1 MDVRNYTNNGV
12 NFMKK
17 QNYVGAAASVY
28 LNYAVVG
35 AATIFISQ
43 YRDILAKAW
52 NASGAMVSLVM
63 AMVGLGRIITIL
75 FAGAISDKIGRRKT
89 LLIALVCDIVFL
101 LGAAY
106 ANNIWIAGCAALF
119 FGATNSFGDTAGY
132 PALADAFPDKTA
144 TMNSFVKAAM
154 QIMQMLFPFWV
165 KLIRNPQITAI
176 VLSIV
181 LILDIFITLKAAY
194 APQAVKSVEKNQ
206 EKAVTESDK
215 PQPKLAI
222 DGAMIITLGFTL
234 CFTFYIFS
242 LYAPYY
248 GQYVLN
254 QSADTAN
261 QLVSWY
267 SIASLISVFI
277 TSVLVTKIKRLT
289 LIIVYQIISAIGL
302 LLMVLAPSEVTGAI
316 GALLVG
322 FFAAGGVWQVGLSI
336 LTSYFPQ
343 NHGKITSY
351 YSFAPAVVYFV
362 APLVAAFVLKANS
375 TSTLVV
381 FWITAIVTI
390 ISVVLAVILSQRGRK
405 FDIKG

>member
-1 MDVRNYTNNGV
+1 
-12 NFMKK
+12 MKK
-17 QNYVGAAASVY
+17 GESYVGAAASVY

-43 YRDILAKAW
+43 YREVLAQSWHAT
-52 NASGAMVSLVM
+52 ATAISLVM

-75 FAGAISDKIGRRKT
+75 FAGAISDKIGRKKT
-89 LLIALVCDIVFL
+89 LLIALGCDAIFL
-101 LGAAY
+101 IGASF
-106 ANNIWIAGCAALF
+106 ANNVWVAGIAAMF

-144 TMNSFVKAAM
+144 TMNSFVKASM
-154 QIMQMLFPFWV
+154 QIMQMIFPFCV
-165 KLIRNPQITAI
+165 KLIHDPRITACI
-176 VLSIV
+176 LVL
-181 LILDIFITLKAAY
+181 LLFIDAVITMKAAF
-194 APQAVKSVEKNQ
+194 APQLEEAKVDEQEKN
-206 EKAVTESDK
+206 TEDK
-215 PQPKLAI
+215 VEGVSQPKLAV
-222 DGAMIITLGFTL
+222 DGLMLITLGFTM

-254 QSADTAN
+254 ESAANAN

-267 SIASLISVFI
+267 SIASLISVFV

-289 LIIVYQIISAIGL
+289 LIIVYSLISALGL
-302 LLMVLAPSEVTGAI
+302 LFMVLSPSLIAGEVGS
-316 GALLVG
+316 LLIG
-322 FFAAGGVWQVGLSI
+322 FFAAGGIWQVGLSV

-343 NHGKITSY
+343 GHGKITSY

-375 TSTLVV
+375 ISTLAV
-381 FWITAIVTI
+381 FWITAIITI
-390 ISVVLAVILSQRGRK
+390 ISVALTLILIIRSRK
-405 FDIKG
+405 FKVEN

>member
-1 MDVRNYTNNGV
+1 
-12 NFMKK
+12 MKK
-17 QNYVGAAASVY
+17 QNYASAAASVY

-43 YRDILAKAW
+43 YREVLAKAW
-52 NASGAMVSLVM
+52 NANSTSISLVM
-63 AMVGLGRIITIL
+63 AMVGLGRIFTIL

-89 LLIALVCDIVFL
+89 LLIALICDIIFL

-106 ANNIWIAGCAALF
+106 ANNVWIAGIASLF

-165 KLIRNPQITAI
+165 KLIKSPQITAL
-176 VLSIV
+176 VLSVILIV
-181 LILDIFITLKAAY
+181 DIIITLKAAY
-194 APQAVKSVEKNQ
+194 APQSEDSHKKNSNIETKVTDTQEEK
-206 EKAVTESDK
+206 
-215 PQPKLAI
+215 PKLAI

-254 QSADTAN
+254 QSAENGN

-277 TSVLVTKIKRLT
+277 TSILVTKIRRLT
-289 LIIVYQIISAIGL
+289 LIVTYETISAIGL
-302 LLMVLAPSEVTGAI
+302 LLMILAPSQTTAAI

-322 FFAAGGVWQVGLSI
+322 FFAAGGIWQVGLSV

-343 NHGKITSY
+343 SHGKITSY

-375 TSTLVV
+375 TSTLMV
-381 FWITAIVTI
+381 FWITAIITI
-390 ISVVLAVILSQRGRK
+390 ISVVIALILIKRGRK
-405 FDIKG
+405 FNIEG

>member
-1 MDVRNYTNNGV
+1 
-12 NFMKK
+12 MKK
-17 QNYVGAAASVY
+17 QHYVGAAASVY

-43 YRDILAKAW
+43 YREVLAKAW
-52 NASGAMVSLVM
+52 NASATAISLVM
-63 AMVGLGRIITIL
+63 AMVGVGRIITIL

-89 LLIALVCDIVFL
+89 LLIALVSDIIFL

-106 ANNIWIAGCAALF
+106 ANNVWVAGIASLF

-165 KLIRNPQITAI
+165 KLIPSPQVTAI
-176 VLSIV
+176 VLVIV
-181 LILDIFITLKAAY
+181 LAIDIVITLRAAY
-194 APQAVKSVEKNQ
+194 APQSAEDNKSENESSETQVADDNSEK
-206 EKAVTESDK
+206 
-215 PQPKLAI
+215 PKLAV

-242 LYAPYY
+242 LYVPYY

-254 QSADTAN
+254 QLAENGN

-267 SIASLISVFI
+267 SIASLVSVFI
-277 TSVLVTKIKRLT
+277 TSVLVTKVKRLT
-289 LIIVYQIISAIGL
+289 LIVVYETISTIGL
-302 LLMVLAPSEVTGAI
+302 LLMILAPSETTGAI

-322 FFAAGGVWQVGLSI
+322 FFAAGGIWQVGLSV

-375 TSTLVV
+375 TSTLMV
-381 FWITAIVTI
+381 FWITAIITI
-390 ISVVLAVILSQRGRK
+390 ISVVIALILIRRGRK
-405 FDIKG
+405 FNIEG

>member
-1 MDVRNYTNNGV
+1 
-12 NFMKK
+12 MKK
-17 QNYVGAAASVY
+17 QNYASAAASVY

-43 YRDILAKAW
+43 YREVLAKAW
-52 NASGAMVSLVM
+52 NANSTSISLVM
-63 AMVGLGRIITIL
+63 AMVGLGRIFTIL

-89 LLIALVCDIVFL
+89 LLIALICDIIFL

-106 ANNIWIAGCAALF
+106 ANNVWIAGIASLF

-132 PALADAFPDKTA
+132 PTLADAFPDKTA

-165 KLIRNPQITAI
+165 KLIKSPQITAL
-176 VLSIV
+176 VLSVILIV
-181 LILDIFITLKAAY
+181 DIIITLKAAY
-194 APQAVKSVEKNQ
+194 APQSEDSNKKNSNIETKVTDTQEEK
-206 EKAVTESDK
+206 
-215 PQPKLAI
+215 PKLAI

-254 QSADTAN
+254 QSAENGN

-277 TSVLVTKIKRLT
+277 TSILVTKIRRLT
-289 LIIVYQIISAIGL
+289 LIVTYETISAIGL
-302 LLMVLAPSEVTGAI
+302 LLMILAPSQTTAAI

-322 FFAAGGVWQVGLSI
+322 FFAAGGIWQVGLSV

-343 NHGKITSY
+343 SHGKITSY

-375 TSTLVV
+375 TSTLMV
-381 FWITAIVTI
+381 FWITAIITI
-390 ISVVLAVILSQRGRK
+390 ISVVIALILIKRGRK
-405 FDIKG
+405 FNIEG

>member
-1 MDVRNYTNNGV
+1 
-12 NFMKK
+12 MKK
-17 QNYVGAAASVY
+17 KNYAGAAASVY

-43 YRDILAKAW
+43 YRDVLANAW
-52 NASGAMVSLVM
+52 HASAMALSIVM
-63 AMVGLGRIITIL
+63 AMVGLGRIVTIL

-89 LLIALVCDIVFL
+89 LIIALVSDIIFL

-106 ANNIWIAGCAALF
+106 ANNVWIAGIAALF

-165 KLIRNPQITAI
+165 KLIKSPQITAL
-176 VLSIV
+176 VLSLV
-181 LILDIFITLKAAY
+181 LIIDIIVTLRAAF
-194 APQAVKSVEKNQ
+194 APQVEKKEETSEQ
-206 EKAVTESDK
+206 SQTVVESNK
-215 PQPKLAI
+215 PQPKLSV

-254 QSADTAN
+254 QATLNAN

-267 SIASLISVFI
+267 SIASLVSVFI

-289 LIIVYQIISAIGL
+289 LIIVYETISAIGL
-302 LLMVLAPSEVTGAI
+302 LLMILAPSPVTGAI
-316 GALLVG
+316 GSLLVG
-322 FFAAGGVWQVGLSI
+322 FFAAGGVWQVGLSV

-375 TSTLVV
+375 TSTLTV
-381 FWITAIVTI
+381 FWITAIITI
-390 ISVVLAVILSQRGRK
+390 ISVVIAVILVQRGRK
-405 FDIKG
+405 FDIEG

>member
-1 MDVRNYTNNGV
+1 
-12 NFMKK
+12 MKK
-17 QNYVGAAASVY
+17 QHYIGAAASVY

-43 YRDILAKAW
+43 YRQVLAKAW
-52 NASGAMVSLVM
+52 NASDTAISIVM

-75 FAGAISDKIGRRKT
+75 FAGAISDKIGRKKT
-89 LLIALVCDIVFL
+89 LLIAIVSDIIFL

-106 ANNIWIAGCAALF
+106 ANNVWVAGVAAIF

-154 QIMQMLFPFWV
+154 QLMQMLFPFCV
-165 KLIRNPQITAI
+165 KLIKDPKITA
-176 VLSIV
+176 
-181 LILDIFITLKAAY
+181 LILVVVLVIDILVTIKAAY
-194 APQAVKSVEKNQ
+194 APQHVEEKN
-206 EKAVTESDK
+206 ETESRNEKTDAQDNSAQK
-215 PQPKLAI
+215 PKLAV
-222 DGAMIITLGFTL
+222 DGVMIITLGFTL
-234 CFTFYIFS
+234 CFSFYIFS

-254 QSADTAN
+254 QSAADAN

-267 SIASLISVFI
+267 SIASLISVFV
-277 TSVLVTKIKRLT
+277 TSALVTKVKRLN
-289 LIIVYQIISAIGL
+289 LILVYQIITAIGL
-302 LLMVLAPSEVTGAI
+302 LMMVLMPSEAI
-316 GALLVG
+316 GALGAFLVG
-322 FFAAGGVWQVGLSI
+322 FFAAGGVWQVGLSV

-362 APLVAAFVLKANS
+362 APLVAAFVLKANA
-375 TSTLVV
+375 TSTLAV
-381 FWITAIVTI
+381 FWITAIITI
-390 ISVVLAVILSQRGRK
+390 VSVVLAFILIQRSKK
-405 FDIKG
+405 FNIEG

>member
-1 MDVRNYTNNGV
+1 
-12 NFMKK
+12 MKK
-17 QNYVGAAASVY
+17 KNYAGAAASVY

-43 YRDILAKAW
+43 YRDVLANAW
-52 NASGAMVSLVM
+52 HASAMALSIVM
-63 AMVGLGRIITIL
+63 AMVGLGRIVTIL

-89 LLIALVCDIVFL
+89 LIIALVSDIIFL

-106 ANNIWIAGCAALF
+106 ANNVWIAGIAALF

-165 KLIRNPQITAI
+165 KLIKSPQITAL
-176 VLSIV
+176 VLSLV
-181 LILDIFITLKAAY
+181 LIIDIIVTLRAAF
-194 APQAVKSVEKNQ
+194 APQVEKKEETSEQSQTVVDSN
-206 EKAVTESDK
+206 K
-215 PQPKLAI
+215 PQPKLSV

-254 QSADTAN
+254 QATLNAN

-267 SIASLISVFI
+267 SIASLVSVFI

-289 LIIVYQIISAIGL
+289 LIIVYETISAIGL
-302 LLMVLAPSEVTGAI
+302 LLMILAPSPVTGAI
-316 GALLVG
+316 GSLLVG
-322 FFAAGGVWQVGLSI
+322 FFAAGGVWQVGLSV

-375 TSTLVV
+375 TSTLTV
-381 FWITAIVTI
+381 FWITAIITI
-390 ISVVLAVILSQRGRK
+390 ISVVIAVILVQRGRK
-405 FDIKG
+405 FDIEG

>member
-1 MDVRNYTNNGV
+1 
-12 NFMKK
+12 MKK
-17 QNYVGAAASVY
+17 KNYAGAAASVY

-43 YRDILAKAW
+43 YRDVLANAW
-52 NASGAMVSLVM
+52 HASAMALSIVM
-63 AMVGLGRIITIL
+63 AMVGLGRIVTIL
-75 FAGAISDKIGRRKT
+75 FAGAISDKIGRPKT
-89 LLIALVCDIVFL
+89 LIIALVSDIIFL

-106 ANNIWIAGCAALF
+106 ANNVWIAGIAALF

-165 KLIRNPQITAI
+165 KLIKSPQITAL
-176 VLSIV
+176 VLSLV
-181 LILDIFITLKAAY
+181 LIIDIIVTLRAAF
-194 APQAVKSVEKNQ
+194 APQVEK
-206 EKAVTESDK
+206 KAETSEQSQTVVDSNK
-215 PQPKLAI
+215 PQPKLSV

-254 QSADTAN
+254 QATLNAN

-267 SIASLISVFI
+267 SIASLVSVFI

-289 LIIVYQIISAIGL
+289 LIIVYETISAIGL
-302 LLMVLAPSEVTGAI
+302 LLMILAPSPVTGAI
-316 GALLVG
+316 GSLLVG
-322 FFAAGGVWQVGLSI
+322 FFAAGGVWQVGLSV

-375 TSTLVV
+375 TSTLTV
-381 FWITAIVTI
+381 FWITAIITI
-390 ISVVLAVILSQRGRK
+390 ISVVIAVILVQRGRK
-405 FDIKG
+405 FDIEG

>member
-1 MDVRNYTNNGV
+1 
-12 NFMKK
+12 MKK
-17 QNYVGAAASVY
+17 QNYASAAASVY

-43 YRDILAKAW
+43 YREVLAKAW
-52 NASGAMVSLVM
+52 NANSTSISLVM
-63 AMVGLGRIITIL
+63 AMVGLGRIFTIL

-89 LLIALVCDIVFL
+89 LLIALICDIIFL

-106 ANNIWIAGCAALF
+106 ANNVWIAGIASLF

-165 KLIRNPQITAI
+165 KLIKSPQITAL
-176 VLSIV
+176 VLSAILIV
-181 LILDIFITLKAAY
+181 DIIITLKAAY
-194 APQAVKSVEKNQ
+194 APQSKDSNKKNSNIETKATDTQEEKPNLAV
-206 EKAVTESDK
+206 
-215 PQPKLAI
+215 

-254 QSADTAN
+254 QSAENGN

-277 TSVLVTKIKRLT
+277 TSILVTKIRRLT
-289 LIIVYQIISAIGL
+289 LIVTYETISAIGL
-302 LLMVLAPSEVTGAI
+302 LLMILAPSQTTAAI

-322 FFAAGGVWQVGLSI
+322 FFAAGGIWQVGLSV

-343 NHGKITSY
+343 SHGKITSY

-375 TSTLVV
+375 TSTLMV
-381 FWITAIVTI
+381 FWITAIITI
-390 ISVVLAVILSQRGRK
+390 ISVVIALILIKRGRK
-405 FDIKG
+405 FNIEG

>member
-1 MDVRNYTNNGV
+1 
-12 NFMKK
+12 MKEHK
-17 QNYVGAAASVY
+17 SYIGAATSVY
-28 LNYAVVG
+28 LNYAAVG

-43 YRDILAKAW
+43 YRQVLAKAW
-52 NASGAMVSLVM
+52 NASGMAISIVM

-89 LLIALVCDIVFL
+89 LLIALGCDIIFL

-106 ANNIWIAGCAALF
+106 ANNVWIAGIAAMF

-165 KLIRNPQITAI
+165 KLVKDPKVTALALTALL
-176 VLSIV
+176 VLDGI
-181 LILDIFITLKAAY
+181 ITLRAAF
-194 APQAVKSVEKNQ
+194 APQAETAKETAASTAEQSGK
-206 EKAVTESDK
+206 
-215 PQPKLAI
+215 QPKLAV

-248 GQYVLN
+248 GQYVLKE
-254 QSADTAN
+254 SAINAN

-267 SIASLISVFI
+267 SIASLISVFV
-277 TSVLVTKIKRLT
+277 TSALVTKIKRLY
-289 LIIVYQIISAIGL
+289 LIAIYSTISALGL
-302 LLMVLAPSEVTGAI
+302 LFMVLKPSLLAGEI

-322 FFAAGGVWQVGLSI
+322 FFAAGGVWQVGLSV

-343 NHGKITSY
+343 GHGKITSY

-362 APLVAAFVLKANS
+362 APLVAAFVLKANAV
-375 TSTLVV
+375 STLLV
-381 FWITAIVTI
+381 FWITAIITL
-390 ISVVLAVILSQRGRK
+390 ISVILAVVLISRSRQFNIEG
-405 FDIKG
+405 

>member
-1 MDVRNYTNNGV
+1 
-12 NFMKK
+12 MKK
-17 QNYVGAAASVY
+17 QHYVGAAASVY

-43 YRDILAKAW
+43 YREVLAKAW
-52 NASGAMVSLVM
+52 NASATAISLVM

-89 LLIALVCDIVFL
+89 LLIALVCDIIFL

-106 ANNIWIAGCAALF
+106 ANNVWVAGIASLF

-132 PALADAFPDKTA
+132 PALTDAFPDKTA

-165 KLIRNPQITAI
+165 KLIPSPQITAI

-181 LILDIFITLKAAY
+181 LIIDIIITLRAAY
-194 APQAVKSVEKNQ
+194 APQTVEDNSE
-206 EKAVTESDK
+206 EKTAETEVADDNAEK
-215 PQPKLAI
+215 PKLAV

-254 QSADTAN
+254 QSAENGN

-277 TSVLVTKIKRLT
+277 TSVLVTKVKRLT
-289 LIIVYQIISAIGL
+289 LIVIYEAISVIGL
-302 LLMVLAPSEVTGAI
+302 LLMILAPSETTGAI

-322 FFAAGGVWQVGLSI
+322 FFAAGGIWQVGLSV

-375 TSTLVV
+375 TSTLMV
-381 FWITAIVTI
+381 FWITAIITI
-390 ISVVLAVILSQRGRK
+390 ISVVLALILINRGRK
-405 FDIKG
+405 FNIKG

>member
-1 MDVRNYTNNGV
+1 MS
-12 NFMKK
+12 KHK
-17 QNYVGAAASVY
+17 NYVGAAASVY

-43 YRDILAKAW
+43 YRDVLAKAW
-52 NASGAMVSLVM
+52 NASVTAISLVM

-89 LLIALVCDIVFL
+89 LLIALVCDIIFL
-101 LGAAY
+101 IGAAY
-106 ANNIWIAGCAALF
+106 ANNVWVAGIAALF

-154 QIMQMLFPFWV
+154 QVMQMLFPFWV
-165 KLIRNPQITAI
+165 KLIKSPQITAL
-176 VLSIV
+176 VLSAV
-181 LILDIFITLKAAY
+181 LVIDIIITLKAAY
-194 APQAVKSVEKNQ
+194 APQVEKKEETNSN
-206 EKAVTESDK
+206 TETQTDK
-215 PQPKLAI
+215 SSAQPKFGV
-222 DGAMIITLGFTL
+222 DGVMIIVMGFTL

-254 QSADTAN
+254 QSASNAN
-261 QLVSWY
+261 QLVSCY

-277 TSVLVTKIKRLT
+277 TSALVTKIKRLV
-289 LIIVYQIISAIGL
+289 LIFIYEVISAIGL
-302 LLMVLAPSEVTGAI
+302 LLMILAPSETTGAI
-316 GALLVG
+316 GSLLVG
-322 FFAAGGVWQVGLSI
+322 FFAAGGIWQVGLSV

-375 TSTLVV
+375 TSTLAV
-381 FWITAIVTI
+381 FWITAIITI
-390 ISVVLAVILSQRGRK
+390 VSVVLALILIQRSHK
-405 FDIKG
+405 FNIKG

>member
-1 MDVRNYTNNGV
+1 
-12 NFMKK
+12 MKK
-17 QNYVGAAASVY
+17 QHYVGAAASVY

-43 YRDILAKAW
+43 YRDVLAKMW
-52 NASGAMVSLVM
+52 NASATAISLVM

-75 FAGAISDKIGRRKT
+75 FAGAVSDKIGRRKT
-89 LLIALVCDIVFL
+89 LLIALICDIIFL

-106 ANNIWIAGCAALF
+106 ANNVWVAGIASLF

-165 KLIRNPQITAI
+165 KPIKNPQVTAI
-176 VLSIV
+176 VLVVVLAIDIIV
-181 LILDIFITLKAAY
+181 TLRAAY
-194 APQAVKSVEKNQ
+194 APQAESKKSNDETA
-206 EKAVTESDK
+206 ETTESNTSAE
-215 PQPKLAI
+215 QPKLAV

-254 QSADTAN
+254 QSAADAN

-267 SIASLISVFI
+267 SIASLVSVFI
-277 TSVLVTKIKRLT
+277 TSALVTKVKRLT
-289 LIIVYQIISAIGL
+289 LILVYQIISAVGL
-302 LLMVLAPSEVTGAI
+302 LLMILAPSETTGAI

-322 FFAAGGVWQVGLSI
+322 FFAAGGVWQVGLSV

-362 APLVAAFVLKANS
+362 APLVAAFVLKANA
-375 TSTLVV
+375 TSTLTV
-381 FWITAIVTI
+381 FWITAIITI
-390 ISVVLAVILSQRGRK
+390 ISVVLALILIQRGRK
-405 FDIKG
+405 FNIEG

>member
-1 MDVRNYTNNGV
+1 
-12 NFMKK
+12 MKK
-17 QNYVGAAASVY
+17 QNYASAAASVY

-43 YRDILAKAW
+43 YREVLAKAW
-52 NASGAMVSLVM
+52 NANSTSISLVM
-63 AMVGLGRIITIL
+63 AMVGLGRIFTIL

-89 LLIALVCDIVFL
+89 LLIALICDIIFL

-106 ANNIWIAGCAALF
+106 ANNVWIAGIASLF

-165 KLIRNPQITAI
+165 KLIKSPQITAL
-176 VLSIV
+176 VLSVILIV
-181 LILDIFITLKAAY
+181 DIIITLKAAY
-194 APQAVKSVEKNQ
+194 APQSEDSNKKNSNIETKVTDTQEEK
-206 EKAVTESDK
+206 
-215 PQPKLAI
+215 PKLAI

-254 QSADTAN
+254 QSAENGN

-277 TSVLVTKIKRLT
+277 TSILVTKIRRLT
-289 LIIVYQIISAIGL
+289 LIVTYETISAIGL
-302 LLMVLAPSEVTGAI
+302 LLMILAPSQTTAAI

-322 FFAAGGVWQVGLSI
+322 FFAAGGIWQVGLSV

-343 NHGKITSY
+343 SHGKITSY

-375 TSTLVV
+375 TSTLMV
-381 FWITAIVTI
+381 FWITAIITI
-390 ISVVLAVILSQRGRK
+390 ISVVIALILIKRGRK
-405 FDIKG
+405 FNIEG